1 MGNFPYTHPV
11 LATPATGKPAG
22 TDYTLLQALMLDPTD
37 RQALYQAG
45 VLAHERGDPDC
56 AAQRFS
62 WTIRLYSDHAL
73 AHHGL
78 CELRRLRSRLDE
90 AVAHGRHAVAL
101 EPGNPD
107 FHYNLGIALHDR
119 QDIEE
124 AIACERRAVRL
135 APDAPEPH
143 FELAENLL
151 IAGRLDEGWQEYE
164 WRYRLPHAP
173 PPIPVEWLTGRGLAD
188 CPQWNGQPME
198 GTLLLVADQGFGDVI
213 QFARYVPMAATL
225 CPNAIVACS
234 AEMLPILRQQPGGL
248 NARGLW
254 DAVPH
259 FDAWCPLSGLPR
271 LFGTVLTTIP
281 VQIPYLHPD
290 PELAARWRT
299 RLDELVPKGLR
310 RVGLVWSGR
319 STHGNDH
326 NRSMRLR
333 QLAALFDLKTVALV
347 SLQLG
352 PAQAEIGRYFGKTPL
367 VNLGPE
373 IEDFDDTMAIL
384 HGLERLVSVDTAV
397 AHLGGAMG
405 LPTSILL
412 PFAPDWRWQLERSDT
427 PWYPT
432 VTLHR
437 QISPGRW
444 EEPVQE
450 VCGVLSRE

>member
-1 MGNFPYTHPV
+1 
-11 LATPATGKPAG
+11 
-22 TDYTLLQALMLDPTD
+22 
-37 RQALYQAG
+37 
-45 VLAHERGDPDC
+45 
-56 AAQRFS
+56 
-62 WTIRLYSDHAL
+62 
-73 AHHGL
+73 
-78 CELRRLRSRLDE
+78 
-90 AVAHGRHAVAL
+90 
-101 EPGNPD
+101 
-107 FHYNLGIALHDR
+107 
-119 QDIEE
+119 
-124 AIACERRAVRL
+124 
-135 APDAPEPH
+135 
-143 FELAENLL
+143 
-151 IAGRLDEGWQEYE
+151 
-164 WRYRLPHAP
+164 
-173 PPIPVEWLTGRGLAD
+173 
-188 CPQWNGQPME
+188 
-198 GTLLLVADQGFGDVI
+198 
-213 QFARYVPMAATL
+213 
-225 CPNAIVACS
+225 
-234 AEMLPILRQQPGGL
+234 
-248 NARGLW
+248 
-254 DAVPH
+254 
-259 FDAWCPLSGLPR
+259 LSGLPR